1 MFSKKSFVCAI
12 VSFCFLLCMVTVLP
26 AAESSDAPDAY
37 TTATVI
43 SEVPDA
49 YTSAT
54 ETYLTGKSG
63 STEAGEGIMP
73 NSEVKKEIA
82 KLVGGRKH
90 FNLYVL
96 GTSFKNVP
104 ATTTAEW
111 AVDNETMTFYGMHEK
126 NTEKLIHIQ
135 YNPAVCMSWHEG
147 HFESFSN
154 YRGIQMK
161 GTAELI
167 DGTNPDFDSILINYV
182 PYEDYQA
189 MLGGM
194 PLDAVRNLLKQMM
207 VITKIKMKT
216 IVITNSDFKQNKF
229 RSYQRWTSS
238 VDFSSYTAKP
248 GNKSVTLIWSTTSE
262 ASDVTGFNVYRAAEG
277 EDYQKIN
284 STVIASKGA
293 AGGAYTYSD
302 SGLKNLQPYTYTLA
316 TVDNETNETWYSP
329 VTATPRWIYGIT
341 NK

>member
-1 MFSKKSFVCAI
+1 M
-12 VSFCFLLCMVTVLP
+12 LCLGSILH
-26 AAESSDAPDAY
+26 AAETGD
-37 TTATVI
+37 
-43 SEVPDA
+43 VPDA
-49 YTSAT
+49 YTAAT
-54 ETYLTGKSG
+54 ETYLTGQFG
-63 STEAGEGIMP
+63 SSAAGEGIMP
-73 NSEVKKEIA
+73 NSDVKKEIA

-135 YNPAVCMSWHEG
+135 YNPAVSMNWNEG

-154 YRGIQMK
+154 YRGIQMR

-167 DGTNPDFDSILINYV
+167 DGTNPDFDTILINYV
-182 PYEDYQA
+182 PYESYQA

-207 VITKIKMKT
+207 VITKITMNK

-238 VDFSSYTAKP
+238 VALSSFTAKA
-248 GNKSVTLIWSTTSE
+248 GSKSVTLDWVTTSE
-262 ASDVTGFNVYRAAEG
+262 SSDVTGFNVYRAVSG

-284 STVIASKGA
+284 ATLIASKGA
-293 AGGAYTYSD
+293 AGGSYTYSD
-302 SGLKNLQPYTYTLA
+302 SGLKNLQTYTYMLA
-316 TVDNETNETWYSP
+316 TVDTDGNETWFSP
-329 VTATPRWIYGIT
+329 VTATPRWINGIT
-341 NK
+341 GK